1 MTTSPCNLP
10 TFGTNAKARLRDVAG
25 QLVTR
30 TWTQA
35 WTQTW
40 AQTRSST
47 QACAVAA
54 ALILASVGGVALAK
68 DAKLEA
74 RPELQG
80 QAKASASQTAT
91 LPTVA
96 LSALPKQARDTHAL
110 ILSGGPYPYAKDGST
125 FGNRERILPREKR
138 GYYQEFTVK
147 TPGSRDRGAR
157 RIVCGGFK
165 AAAVTAQASKN
176 SVPKPDTCFYTDD
189 HYSSFRQITP

>member
-1 MTTSPCNLP
+1 MTTSLRNLP
-10 TFGTNAKARLRDVAG
+10 TFGTKAEARLRGVAG
-25 QLVTR
+25 QLVSDT
-30 TWTQA
+30 

-40 AQTRSST
+40 TLAR
-47 QACAVAA
+47 ACTVAVAVF
-54 ALILASVGGVALAK
+54 LGSVGGAALAK
-68 DAKLEA
+68 DASLEA
-74 RPELQG
+74 KPSLQVG
-80 QAKASASQTAT
+80 AKTSASQAAA

-96 LSALPKQARDTHAL
+96 LAALPKQARDTHAL
-110 ILSGGPYPYAKDGST
+110 VLSGGPYPYTKDGST

-165 AAAVTAQASKN
+165 AAAVTAQASKS
-176 SVPKPDTCFYTDD
+176 SVPKPAACFYTDD